1 MAFCALHVKEG
12 ALLLLNRLKALDS
25 GKDGITPW
33 RNAHRA
39 ASHHHLGIA
48 TRDGLLAEMKEF
60 GPGLNG
66 GPETEIPLHE
76 AGEGRKGNDGIGW
89 EVMWME
95 AEKVKKLAEEI
106 AGRKA
111 ESPLEVGQED
121 DPFAGF
127 RGRDGF
133 CAGSATDYLRS
144 DSARP
149 DQPVDVSLAD
159 I

>member
-1 MAFCALHVKEG
+1 MLTKV
-12 ALLLLNRLKALDS
+12 
-25 GKDGITPW
+25 
-33 RNAHRA
+33 
-39 ASHHHLGIA
+39 
-48 TRDGLLAEMKEF
+48 KEF
-60 GPGLNG
+60 GLGLYG
-66 GPETEIPLHE
+66 GPKTEIPLPE
-76 AGEGRKGNDGIGW
+76 AGEGRKGNDGVSL
-89 EVMWME
+89 EVIWQE

-106 AGRKA
+106 AGREA

-127 RGRDGF
+127 GGRDGF
-133 CAGSATDYLRS
+133 CAGSATDNLRS